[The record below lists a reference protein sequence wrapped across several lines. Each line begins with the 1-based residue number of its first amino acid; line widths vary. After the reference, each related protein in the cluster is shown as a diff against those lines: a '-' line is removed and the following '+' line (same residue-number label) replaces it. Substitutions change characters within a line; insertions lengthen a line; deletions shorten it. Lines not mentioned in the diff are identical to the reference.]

1 MHHVQL
7 LHSHQ
12 PNFSITCGIGG
23 CLRTF
28 KTMGTF
34 RNHVSAHHSN
44 NVPVQTTEGIES
56 MESGEDDDMEVDESI
71 SLIDQEDP
79 HY

>member
-1 MHHVQL
+1 
-7 LHSHQ
+7 
-12 PNFSITCGIGG
+12 
-23 CLRTF
+23 
-28 KTMGTF
+28 MGTF